1 MRKLLTRICLRA
13 LESLE
18 VDTCERVAAA
28 FGILCYYLGL
38 RRRIVSQQL
47 QLCLGHL
54 PLRQRQRAA
63 RLCYANIAANLCGI
77 LATKEEARPFGD
89 DWHILNPHW
98 IELVAQRYPS
108 AIYVSAHLG
117 AFEAA
122 AWITS
127 QHLAQDHILCYVR
140 QQRDAYADDLIN
152 KHRQWCGAQLIYQH
166 DKSVVFKTSAT
177 LKKGKGSLAILA
189 DQGPRKQVGRPGHFL
204 GQPTYCHHGPVIY
217 AQRAKVP
224 IIPFVC
230 LRVGIKRYAYFVGRP
245 YLARGQSV
253 DAVMQHYLDQLSALI
268 AAFPGQYFWHHR
280 RFKHHAQNLE
290 RAQEPWRAHGLR
302 VLVDPPIMDNE

>member
-1 MRKLLTRICLRA
+1 MLRLITRICLRA

-18 VDTCERVAAA
+18 VDTCERVAGA
-28 FGILCYYLGL
+28 FGLLCYYLGL
-38 RRRIVSQQL
+38 RRKVVAQQL
-47 QLCLGHL
+47 KQCLGHL
-54 PLRQRQRAA
+54 PVAQRRRAA

-77 LATKEEARPFGD
+77 LATKAEAKPFGR
-89 DWHILNPHW
+89 DWQVLNPGW
-98 IELVAQRYPS
+98 IEHIAKQHPS

-127 QHLAQDHILCYVR
+127 RHLEQDHILCYVR
-140 QQRDAYADDLIN
+140 QQRDAAVDDLVN

-189 DQGPRKQVGRPGHFL
+189 DQGPRKKIGRPGIFL
-204 GQPTYCHHGPVIY
+204 GQATNCHHGPVIY
-217 AQRAKVP
+217 AKRAKVP

-230 LRVGIKRYAYFVGRP
+230 LRVGVKRYAYFVGRP
-245 YLARGQSV
+245 IPHDQLDT
-253 DAVMQHYLDQLSALI
+253 DAMMQLYLDQISAMI

-280 RFKHHAQNLE
+280 RFKHHAEHLE
-290 RAQEPWRAHGLR
+290 RQAEPWIERGLR
-302 VLVDPPIMDNE
+302 MLISH